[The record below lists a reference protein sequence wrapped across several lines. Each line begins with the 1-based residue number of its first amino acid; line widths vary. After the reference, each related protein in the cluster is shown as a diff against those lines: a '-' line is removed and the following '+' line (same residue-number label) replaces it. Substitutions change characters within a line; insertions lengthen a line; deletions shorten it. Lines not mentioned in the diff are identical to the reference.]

1 MEQEKINHVVDSVF
15 YSAFKNWSSQIER
28 ELYPSAFVNE
38 NSWLRVKNSINLNN
52 RLLKESLKQILS
64 ELLCD

>member
-15 YSAFKNWSSQIER
+15 DSAFKNWSSQIER
-28 ELYPSAFVNE
+28 ELYPSAFANE